1 MTLLELFNKA
11 AKGALDL
18 EARLSDLQQKY
29 PDAAVE
35 LGELKAKLLAGVD
48 PVNLAAVGAA
58 IPGELLNIA
67 QGKIEPRDH
76 AGDAI

>member
-1 MTLLELFNKA
+1 MTLLEFFNKA

-29 PDAAVE
+29 PDAAVQIA
-35 LGELKAKLLAGVD
+35 ELKSELLAGVD
-48 PVNLAAVGAA
+48 PVNLAAVGAV
-58 IPGELLNIA
+58 IPGELLHIA
-67 QGKIEPRDH
+67 QGQLDPRDH